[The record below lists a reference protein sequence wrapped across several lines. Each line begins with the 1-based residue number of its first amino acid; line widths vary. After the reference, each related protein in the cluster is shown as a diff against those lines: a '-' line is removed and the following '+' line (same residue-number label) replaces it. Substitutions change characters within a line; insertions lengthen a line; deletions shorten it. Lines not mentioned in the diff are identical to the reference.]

1 MKDIN
6 IFITKSTEFVK
17 NVMQRVL
24 HNEYISS
31 VNLRKKD
38 VNIAFSHEIPL
49 AKAEKENTNI
59 AHILQNSTQCGE
71 Y

>member
-1 MKDIN
+1 
-6 IFITKSTEFVK
+6 
-17 NVMQRVL
+17 MQRVL